1 MQKLI
6 VIVGPTAVGKTAL
19 SLALAQVVSG
29 EIVSGD
35 SMQVYRHLNIGTAKA
50 TAAEQAI
57 APHHM
62 LDLVEPTENYSV
74 AKFIERAR
82 KEIDAITERGHTPIL
97 VGGTGFY
104 VQALLGDRPLANIDE
119 KPDPE
124 FEDKWDA
131 IVQTQGEEPLRAA
144 LAQVDPVSANR
155 ILPGQIR
162 RMKRALLISEQMEQ
176 PFSTLQPEPK
186 RLYDAKIIGLN
197 TERSVLYDRINQRV
211 DMMVEEGLLN
221 EVALVQ
227 TLPDSATAKMAIGYK
242 ELFNYMDG
250 LESLENGKDQLKQ
263 SSRRYAKRQLTWF
276 NNQIQDIEWFD
287 LVQYPE
293 QLETVKHEV
302 GEFMLG

>member
-162 RMKRALLISEQMEQ
+162 RMKRALLISEQMGQ

>member
-19 SLALAQVVSG
+19 SLALAQVVAG

-82 KEIDAITERGHTPIL
+82 KEIDEITERGHTPIL

-119 KPDPE
+119 KPDAE
-124 FEDKWDA
+124 FEDKWDE
-131 IVQTQGEEPLRAA
+131 IVQTQGEEPLRSA
-144 LAQVDPVSANR
+144 LAKVDPISANR

-162 RMKRALLISEQMEQ
+162 RLKRALLISEQMGQ
-176 PFSTLQPEPK
+176 PFSSLQPEPK

-211 DMMVEEGLLN
+211 DMMVEEGLLE

-227 TLPDSATAKMAIGYK
+227 TLPDAATAKMAIGYK

-250 LESLENGKDQLKQ
+250 LESLESGKDQLKQ
-263 SSRRYAKRQLTWF
+263 ASRRYAKRQLTWF
-276 NNQIQDIEWFD
+276 NNQISDIEWFD
-287 LVQYPE
+287 LVQHPD
-293 QLETVKHEV
+293 QLDIVKQNV
-302 GEFMLG
+302 KEFMLG

>member
-19 SLALAQVVSG
+19 SLALAQVVAG

-82 KEIDAITERGHTPIL
+82 KEIDEITERGHTPIL

-119 KPDPE
+119 KPDAE
-124 FEDKWDA
+124 FEDKWDE
-131 IVQTQGEEPLRAA
+131 IVQTQGEEPLRSA
-144 LAQVDPVSANR
+144 LAQVDPISANR

-162 RMKRALLISEQMEQ
+162 RLKRALLISEQMGQ
-176 PFSTLQPEPK
+176 PFSSLQPEPK

-211 DMMVEEGLLN
+211 DMMVEEGLLE

-227 TLPDSATAKMAIGYK
+227 TLPDVATAKMAIGYK

-250 LESLENGKDQLKQ
+250 LESLESGKDQLKQ
-263 SSRRYAKRQLTWF
+263 ASRRYAKRQLTWF
-276 NNQIQDIEWFD
+276 NNQIPDIEWFD

-293 QLETVKHEV
+293 QLDIVKQNV
-302 GEFMLG
+302 KEFMLG